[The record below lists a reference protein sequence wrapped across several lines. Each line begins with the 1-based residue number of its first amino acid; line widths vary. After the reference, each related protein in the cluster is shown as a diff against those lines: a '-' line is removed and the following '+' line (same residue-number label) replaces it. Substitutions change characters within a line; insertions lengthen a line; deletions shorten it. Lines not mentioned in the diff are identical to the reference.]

1 MLLLNKPQSFLT
13 HSRIVYAAPHS
24 ARRDVY
30 VSSWDQMWR
39 WAVQHLYNHAE
50 PTSATWWL
58 TFGKTHARCQKRH
71 LESTLK
77 IQGTKEIAQ
86 HTQMHHR
93 AEIHTCCHIYICF
106 TVDFLLNFLPHKLT
120 GLTKQ
125 TNAASGLSAWH
136 VQEACV
142 FLSPGWKRGQG
153 LLQWL
158 RCANCQKC

>member
-1 MLLLNKPQSFLT
+1 MSWSLWINRVLYDHWLALSRLITWPLLKFVLCTNGSCDSAGAGET
-13 HSRIVYAAPHS
+13 VYAAPHS

-93 AEIHTCCHIYICF
+93 AEIHTCCHIYIRF
-106 TVDFLLNFLPHKLT
+106 TVDFLLNAELWQISPHFSPQVVISSLT
-120 GLTKQ
+120 SSQ
-125 TNAASGLSAWH
+125 
-136 VQEACV
+136 V
-142 FLSPGWKRGQG
+142 
-153 LLQWL
+153 
-158 RCANCQKC
+158 